1 MAEAPLNLPEPGEIT
16 VVDFR
21 PSPSLWLSSNTS
33 SQPLQTSQTS
43 QPLPSSSSPTSHP
56 PTSTPIPLAKT
67 LKCLQWNVE
76 RNYCSS
82 LILSTLKDLDPDIA
96 FIQEIDIDCKR
107 SGNRDHFTEI
117 AANMKWKGGFV
128 CEFVE
133 IESDKRRDRD
143 QGGGV
148 HGNAIFTKYDVDFR
162 VLDHKYQPF
171 DWGKDGDKLN
181 EPRKGR

>member
-1 MAEAPLNLPEPGEIT
+1 MAEAPLTLPEPGEIIII
-16 VVDFR
+16 DCR
-21 PSPSLWLSSNTS
+21 
-33 SQPLQTSQTS
+33 
-43 QPLPSSSSPTSHP
+43 PSSSSSWTLQKHSSQSSSTPPSSSTSH
-56 PTSTPIPLAKT
+56 PIPLAKT

-76 RNYCSS
+76 RNYCPS
-82 LILSTLKDLDPDIA
+82 LILSTLKELDPDIA

-128 CEFVE
+128 CEFIE
-133 IESDKRRDRD
+133 IESETRRDRD

-148 HGNAIFTKYDVDFR
+148 HGNAIFSKYDVDFR
-162 VLDHKYQPF
+162 VLGHSHQPF
-171 DWGKDGDKLN
+171 NWDKDGDKLN